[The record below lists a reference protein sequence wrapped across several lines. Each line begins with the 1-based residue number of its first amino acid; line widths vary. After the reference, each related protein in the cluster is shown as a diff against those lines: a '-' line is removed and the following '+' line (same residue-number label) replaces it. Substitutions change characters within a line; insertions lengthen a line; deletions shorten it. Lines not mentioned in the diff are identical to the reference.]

1 MLRAVSRP
9 RIDLDGVDLN
19 DPANPHMLIAIFRY
33 RTTDGLLLLIPES
46 ADVLVPWSAVQE
58 STLDLASGAVRLRFD
73 PAYVAK
79 QNWLRGATTLVG
91 RWTDRFTMGAPPPKS

>member
-19 DPANPHMLIAIFRY
+19 DPANPHMVVAIFRY

-46 ADVLVPWSAVQE
+46 ADVLVPWSEVDEA
-58 STLDLASGAVRLRFD
+58 TLDLAGGAVRLRFK
-73 PAYVAK
+73 PGYIAQ

-91 RWTDRFTMGAPPPKS
+91 RWTDRFTMQAPSR